1 MECRTRKA
9 TEARREQGVESD
21 YDLYEMISDHP
32 ELNGYRLAKLMQWT
46 TGRTNSAIARLEV
59 KGLIKV
65 ERVVRDGRLQLSVVP
80 RPWQEF
86 FTAEE
91 LSDMSK
97 PEYWKELDRIR
108 KD

>member
-9 TEARREQGVESD
+9 TESRRERGVESD

-32 ELNGYRLAKLMQWT
+32 ESSGYRLAKLMGWT
-46 TGRTNSAIARLEV
+46 TGRTNSAIDRLEA

-65 ERVVRDGRLQLSVVP
+65 ERIVRSGRLQLSVVP

-86 FTAEE
+86 FTNEE
-91 LSDMSK
+91 LSEMNE
-97 PEYWKELDRIR
+97 PEYWKELDDIKRS
-108 KD
+108 